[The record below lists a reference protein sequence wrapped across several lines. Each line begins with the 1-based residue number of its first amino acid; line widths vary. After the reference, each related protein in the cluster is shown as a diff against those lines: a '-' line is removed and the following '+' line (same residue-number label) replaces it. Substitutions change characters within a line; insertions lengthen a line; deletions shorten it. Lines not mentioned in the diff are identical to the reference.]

1 MAELAIVKARVN
13 RVAAVSGLV
22 RRRQRVGILLVLPS
36 VLFVTCFFLLPL
48 ALTAWMSLNK
58 WTIFGETHFI
68 GLENYRMIVQDRIF
82 LNSLLFTTR
91 YTLIVCPLIC
101 LIGFILALFVRQP
114 LPGVALYRT
123 AYFLPVVIGLGTAS
137 FLWVWLY
144 NDQVGP
150 IDGLLHF
157 LGLIKTP
164 IAWFNEANSALMS
177 VIVMILWKT
186 SGFAMLLFLVGIQ
199 AIPSELFEAAR
210 VDGAGFWRQLFFI
223 TLPLLR
229 RTFALILVLVV
240 TGSYL
245 AFDHFYIM
253 THGGPANQTITV
265 VMRIIQTGFTQFELG
280 YAAAL
285 SILLLLILLII
296 NVVQL
301 FIMRGKPEE

>member
-1 MAELAIVKARVN
+1 MAELAIGKVRTH

-36 VLFVTCFFLLPL
+36 VVFVSCFFLLPL

-68 GLENYRMIVQDRIF
+68 GLANYRMIIQDRTF
-82 LNSLLFTTR
+82 LNSLLFTTK

-101 LIGFILALFVRQP
+101 LIGFALALLVRQS
-114 LPGVALYRT
+114 LPGVAFFRT
-123 AYFLPVVIGLGTAS
+123 AFFLPVVIGLGTAS

-157 LGLIKTP
+157 LGLIRTP
-164 IAWFNEANSALMS
+164 IAWFNEANIALTS
-177 VIVMILWKT
+177 VVIMIVWKT

-199 AIPSELFEAAR
+199 AIPSELYEAAR
-210 VDGAGFWRQLFFI
+210 VDGAGFWRQLAFI

-253 THGGPANQTITV
+253 THGGPENQTITV

-285 SILLLLILLII
+285 SLVLLLILLII

-301 FIMRGKPEE
+301 FIMRGKPED